1 MAVKKA
7 TTAIGEAATQV
18 KGTSRNSSGMRV
30 NWVCG
35 RRELWLRRRS
45 ATYAMATRGATAA
58 TGGVTVSGGDKGTN
72 YNSQNVAKPDCWILE

>member
-18 KGTSRNSSGMRV
+18 KGTSRNSSGMQV

-45 ATYAMATRGATAA
+45 VAYAMAARGAAAA
-58 TGGVTVSGGDKGTN
+58 TVGVTVPAGDK
-72 YNSQNVAKPDCWILE
+72 